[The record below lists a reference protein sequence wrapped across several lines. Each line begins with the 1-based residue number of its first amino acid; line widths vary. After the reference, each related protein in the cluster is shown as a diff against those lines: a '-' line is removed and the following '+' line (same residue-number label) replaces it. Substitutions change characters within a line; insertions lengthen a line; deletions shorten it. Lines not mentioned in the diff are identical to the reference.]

1 MIFRKKRNNKP
12 EKPEETVIPGEA
24 AEKAVGV
31 AEETVASGEAAEDAV
46 VEAEET
52 VASGDA
58 AEDAAAEVKAPA
70 APRRVRWKNP
80 FKICILDLYILKKFL
95 GTFFLST
102 ILFLSVI
109 AMFDVTEKLD
119 AFLVAPFKETI
130 FDYFCSFLPY
140 FGNQLSPLFVFI
152 SVIFF
157 TSKMAGNSEIIA
169 ILSSGV
175 SFRRLLRP
183 YMMGAA
189 VIAVFTFLLSN
200 YVIPPTNVRRI
211 AYTNKYV
218 RNKKVESN
226 VNVQLQVSP
235 GVVAFIGRF
244 EDYNKTGY
252 RFSLDKFKGQEL
264 VSRTTAQVARYDTTK
279 TYHWILND
287 YMTRDFDG
295 MKEKITRGSRLDT
308 IIPFEPRD
316 FMISANDQETLT
328 TPQLT
333 EYIEKQKQRGVANI
347 KAFEIEK
354 EKRIASTAAAFIL
367 TLIGMS
373 LSSRKVKGGMGL
385 NIGIGLTL
393 SFSYILF
400 STVTSSFAIS
410 GLTTPFIAMEIPNVV
425 YLAIGIYLYIR
436 ASRY

>member
-1 MIFRKKRNNKP
+1 MLFKKKPAPLPPDGEENNVASTDAIISDV
-12 EKPEETVIPGEA
+12 EKDMVA
-24 AEKAVGV
+24 AE
-31 AEETVASGEAAEDAV
+31 EEIIKEERNANPTVPKK
-46 VEAEET
+46 
-52 VASGDA
+52 
-58 AEDAAAEVKAPA
+58 VK
-70 APRRVRWKNP
+70 WKNP
-80 FKICILDLYILKKFL
+80 FKIYILDRYILKKFL
-95 GTFFLST
+95 GTFFLAT
-102 ILFLSVI
+102 ILFLAVI
-109 AMFDVTEKLD
+109 AMFDITEKLD

-175 SFRRLLRP
+175 SFHRLLRP

-189 VIAVFTFLLSN
+189 VIAAFTFVLSN

-218 RNKKVESN
+218 KNKKVESN

-244 EDYNKTGY
+244 EDRNKTGY
-252 RFSLDKFKGQEL
+252 RFSLDKFKNQEL
-264 VSRTTAQVARYDTTK
+264 VSRTTAQSIRYDTTK
-279 TYHWILND
+279 TYHWILSD

-308 IIPFEPRD
+308 IIPFEPKD
-316 FMISANDQETLT
+316 FMIAVNDQETLT

-333 EYIEKQKQRGVANI
+333 EYVRKQKERGVANI

-373 LSSRKVKGGMGL
+373 LSSRKVKGGMGI
-385 NIGIGLTL
+385 NIGIGLVL

-410 GLTTPFIAMEIPNVV
+410 GLTTPFIAMEIPNVI
-425 YLAIGIYLYIR
+425 YLAIGIFLYFR

>member
-1 MIFRKKRNNKP
+1 MESALTP
-12 EKPEETVIPGEA
+12 LPATDEEIIIDKEIEEQP
-24 AEKAVGV
+24 AEKK
-31 AEETVASGEAAEDAV
+31 E
-46 VEAEET
+46 
-52 VASGDA
+52 
-58 AEDAAAEVKAPA
+58 KKKKKFF
-70 APRRVRWKNP
+70 KNP
-80 FKICILDLYILKKFL
+80 FKLYILDKYILTKFL

-102 ILFLSVI
+102 MLFLAII
-109 AMFDVTEKLD
+109 AMFDITEKLD
-119 AFLVAPFKETI
+119 AFLTAPLSETI
-130 FDYFCSFLPY
+130 YDYFLSFLPY
-140 FGNQLSPLFVFI
+140 FANQLSPLFVFI
-152 SVIFF
+152 TVIFF

-175 SFRRLLRP
+175 SFNRLLRP
-183 YMMGAA
+183 YMIGAA
-189 VIAVFTFLLSN
+189 IIAAFTFVLSN
-200 YVIPPTNVRRI
+200 YLIPPTNVRRI

-218 RNKKVESN
+218 KNKKVESN

-244 EDYNKTGY
+244 ENSNKTGY
-252 RFSLDKFKGQEL
+252 RFSLDKFEGKEL
-264 VSRTTAQVARYDTTK
+264 VSRTTATTARYDTTRM
-279 TYHWILND
+279 YHWILSN

-295 MKEKITRGSRLDT
+295 MKEKITKGSRLDT

-333 EYIEKQKQRGVANI
+333 EYIEKQKERGVANI

-354 EKRIASTAAAFIL
+354 EKRIAATAAAFIL

-373 LSSRKVKGGMGL
+373 LSSRKTKGGMGL
-385 NIGIGLTL
+385 NIGIGLAL

-400 STVTSSFAIS
+400 STVTSTFAIN

-425 YLAIGIYLYIR
+425 YLLIGIFLYRR
-436 ASRY
+436 ASNY